1 MRHGVWSLKRDT
13 SDASAKEM
21 LMLTSLT
28 TVPLTSPTTGRP
40 FFLRCTLAILL
51 DTCLLLLLRS
61 SLSLYA
67 GDPARYVSGAN
78 LMSLLHLKVDLY
90 LRPFLFDEL
99 SRLRLRSSI
108 IYNKRSIYLQ
118 SVSGANL
125 MSLLHLK
132 VDLYLRPFLFDELQS
147 TRARRKESW
156 HRRGQ
161 SSEEVC

>member
-99 SRLRLRSSI
+99 
-108 IYNKRSIYLQ
+108 
-118 SVSGANL
+118 
-125 MSLLHLK
+125 
-132 VDLYLRPFLFDELQS
+132 QS

>member
-1 MRHGVWSLKRDT
+1 MSSTVRRSRSGGTSAGSSPMRHGVWSLKRDT

-28 TVPLTSPTTGRP
+28 TVPLTSPTTG
-40 FFLRCTLAILL
+40 
-51 DTCLLLLLRS
+51 
-61 SLSLYA
+61 
-67 GDPARYVSGAN
+67 
-78 LMSLLHLKVDLY
+78 
-90 LRPFLFDEL
+90 
-99 SRLRLRSSI
+99 
-108 IYNKRSIYLQ
+108 KRSIYLQ